1 VVEDHRG
8 GSMEKVTDDINRIKE
23 IIVENYRPDKIILFG
38 SRVRGTAGKQSD
50 IDILVISDREKDL
63 PRHKRGLDVRIK
75 LSEVETPKDILFY
88 THADIERWS
97 GVKHTFVNEVLKQGT
112 VLYER

>member
-1 VVEDHRG
+1 MTEPT
-8 GSMEKVTDDINRIKE
+8 EEINRIKE
-23 IIVENYRPDKIILFG
+23 IIVENYHPDKIVLFG
-38 SRVRGTAGKQSD
+38 SYARGDFDEQSD

-63 PRHKRGLDVRIK
+63 PRYRRGLDVRIK

-88 THADIERWS
+88 THADIERWN
-97 GVKHTFVNEVLKQGT
+97 GVKHTFVNEVLKEGE